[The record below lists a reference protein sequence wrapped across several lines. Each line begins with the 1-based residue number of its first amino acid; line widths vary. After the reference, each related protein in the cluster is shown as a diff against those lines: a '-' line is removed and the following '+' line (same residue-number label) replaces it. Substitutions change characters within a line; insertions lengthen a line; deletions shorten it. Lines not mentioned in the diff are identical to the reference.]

1 MESVFDRYL
10 PIDVQIAAASPLEG
24 LGVMVRLITV
34 QRAGHAFDNFARATD
49 TKTSKSWSTDLA
61 PIFAYFE

>member
-24 LGVMVRLITV
+24 LGVMVRLIT
-34 QRAGHAFDNFARATD
+34 AAFRFNETQVSMKPDPDRVSVSLKQFQ
-49 TKTSKSWSTDLA
+49 
-61 PIFAYFE
+61 